1 MSIRVAIF
9 EDNTS
14 LRNGLAQL
22 IRGSEDLEFVGAF
35 PDCNNLLRDVDASK
49 PEVVLMDI
57 GMPGVNGIEGVKI
70 MKKKHPDIRILMQT
84 VFEDSDKI
92 FQSICAGA
100 SGYILKNT
108 TASRILEAIIDTH
121 KGGAPMSPSVAAQV
135 LQMVH
140 ATSNRVKPN
149 PFNLTERESEVLACL
164 VRGMSYKLIADHCFI
179 TIDTVRGHIRNI
191 YEKLHVH
198 SKTAAVIKAI
208 NKNMI

>member
-1 MSIRVAIF
+1 
-9 EDNTS
+9 
-14 LRNGLAQL
+14 
-22 IRGSEDLEFVGAF
+22 
-35 PDCNNLLRDVDASK
+35 
-49 PEVVLMDI
+49 
-57 GMPGVNGIEGVKI
+57 
-70 MKKKHPDIRILMQT
+70 
-84 VFEDSDKI
+84 
-92 FQSICAGA
+92 
-100 SGYILKNT
+100 
-108 TASRILEAIIDTH
+108 
-121 KGGAPMSPSVAAQV
+121 MSPSVAAQV